1 MSRQRSQS
9 SQYIEANLRHFAK
22 SPRWCSIMSNSTPE
36 VPVKHVLTFRYILN
50 HEPACI
56 LARQCENYVPQ
67 PVWPPP
73 PPPRPPPA
81 AVSVAV
87 PVTGGSAVAGGSA
100 GSGGSAVQLP
110 GSRQAARPARLRSL
124 CHCGV
129 WVRVPAEAGALPT
142 TAADI
147 DNEAGSS
154 RVAAPA
160 AETDWR

>member
-1 MSRQRSQS
+1 M
-9 SQYIEANLRHFAK
+9 RHFEK
-22 SPRWCSIMSNSTPE
+22 SPRWCSIMSNSIPE
-36 VPVKHVLTFRYILN
+36 VPVRHVLTFRYILN

-87 PVTGGSAVAGGSA
+87 PVTGDSAVAGGSA

-110 GSRQAARPARLRSL
+110 GSRQAARPARLRRL

-142 TAADI
+142 TAADV